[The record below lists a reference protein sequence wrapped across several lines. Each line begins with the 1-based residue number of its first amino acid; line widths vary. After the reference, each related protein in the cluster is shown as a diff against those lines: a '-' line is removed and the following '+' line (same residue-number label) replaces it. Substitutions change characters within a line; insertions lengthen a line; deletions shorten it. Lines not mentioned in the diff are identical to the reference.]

1 MALWSRSFS
10 NFSCCC
16 TTEASN
22 APPEVVTHSSVPK
35 TALLDSDL
43 CQAVRQGNVGL
54 VRQLMGMRADV
65 NATDGDA
72 SRSSNGATPLIIA
85 CRHGHLD
92 VAKSLLEREDLDVN
106 RGTTDTVNKTR
117 TGQTAIHWAI
127 RGGHGKL
134 AMHVAA
140 DPRTN
145 IEATTQLGFNPLMLA
160 AQTGQLEVVE
170 KLIELKGN
178 VNHNFTV
185 PNKIKCC
192 ALRSAIGENYADVVR
207 ILLRTGEVDVNAPF
221 LDMNGPET
229 TFLDLAVTLNLPHV
243 VLALLEFKADPD
255 KKSTDGYSAFTRAV
269 ADDSGELIFMLCLN
283 GADTS
288 AVFTPLQR
296 SQIFGDAA
304 KALELLEAGQVTDSD
319 VFAKLHKAAA
329 KGDKTQVDMTLAGY
343 QRPSDALKAEDGSF
357 LPAAYYAAEMAHI
370 DVLVKLLAG
379 PHRLGDEKAKQVVDF
394 AGIDGPSKVVAE
406 NTFKVMKAL
415 LSKEMEV
422 CEDDH
427 MAHGAFGLV
436 KPFCGSLAALLYF
449 KERTED
455 FIVFR
460 DLCRDR
466 IEEIYAEIDE
476 QITPAVLNSVAKVAE
491 GENTLPTRQDDPGL
505 LPEFKYYINGDDG
518 GQNASGNL
526 EIFATRTLALIALA
540 VNSSFEEDMREL
552 FPTNMKVIAAPPKT
566 FTRMFN
572 KLNNPAEH
580 GDPKLKKPRPMRNV
594 DVVRCCTVVD
604 NTDDLCSAWEL
615 LRSKYRIIRVKN
627 NHQTPGGFGG
637 YRNLLVNFAYEPGV
651 TFKEVFG
658 DNGRLD
664 PAYHTT
670 MPLAQDE
677 IGKMWCDY
685 VQTLGQANS
694 WAWAL
699 MPLWRI
705 ARLEPDRKIVLG
717 GEVQIVLAPYMVG
730 RGLSHLLYKISRC
743 ETGAEEMNRDFGRGG
758 VKLSTEEERQ
768 KEKAVKKIAISLR
781 PETEARRRYLHQ
793 SSMP

>member
-1 MALWSRSFS
+1 MALWSRSLS

-16 TTEASN
+16 TSDATTSAS
-22 APPEVVTHSSVPK
+22 EVVTATSLPNSAV
-35 TALLDSDL
+35 LDSDL
-43 CQAVRQGNVGL
+43 CHAARQGNAAL
-54 VRQLMGMRADV
+54 VQQILEMRADV
-65 NATDGDA
+65 NATDGEA
-72 SRSSNGATPLIIA
+72 SKSSNGATPLIIA
-85 CRHGHLD
+85 CRHGHLE
-92 VAKSLLEREDLDVN
+92 VAKCLLKRVELDVN
-106 RGTTDTVNKTR
+106 CGTTDTVNKTR

-134 AMHVAA
+134 AIQVAEDA
-140 DPRTN
+140 RTN

-170 KLIELKGN
+170 RLIDLKGN

-192 ALRSAIGENYADVVR
+192 ALRSSIGENFADVVR
-207 ILLRTGEVDVNAPF
+207 ILLRTNEVAVNEPF

-229 TFLDLAVTLNLPHV
+229 TFLDLAVTLNLPQV
-243 VLALLEFKADPD
+243 VQALLEFRADAD
-255 KKSTDGYSAFTRAV
+255 KKSSDGYCAFTRAV
-269 ADDSGELIFMLCLN
+269 AEDSGELITMLCLH

-296 SQIFGDAA
+296 SQLFGECA
-304 KALELLEAGQVTDSD
+304 KALELHEANEISMTD
-319 VFAKLHKAAA
+319 VFANLHLAVA
-329 KGDKTQVDMTLAGY
+329 KGDKTQVDSLLAGFA
-343 QRPSDALKAEDGSF
+343 RPSDALKIEDGSF
-357 LPAAYYAAEMAHI
+357 MPAAYYAAELAHI
-370 DVLVKLLAG
+370 DILVKLLAS
-379 PHRLGDEKAKQVVDF
+379 PHRLGEQKAKQVVDF
-394 AGIDGPSKVVAE
+394 FGVSGPSTIVAE
-406 NTFKVMKAL
+406 NAFKLVKAL
-415 LSKEMEV
+415 LSKEMEI
-422 CEDDH
+422 CENDQ

-436 KPFCGSLAALLYF
+436 KPFCGSLAALRYF
-449 KERTED
+449 KERPED
-455 FIVFR
+455 FIILR
-460 DLCRDR
+460 ELCRER
-466 IEEIYAEIDE
+466 IEEIYAQIDA
-476 QITPAVLNSVAKVAE
+476 QITPVVLNSVATVAE

-505 LPEFKYYINGDDG
+505 LPDFKYYINGDNG

-526 EIFATRTLALIALA
+526 EIFAGRTLALIALA
-540 VNSSFEEDMREL
+540 VNNCFKQDMLDL
-552 FPTNMKVIAAPPKT
+552 FPTNMKVIPAPPKT

-594 DVVRCCTVVD
+594 DVVRCCTIVE
-604 NTDDLCSAWEL
+604 NTDDLRSAWDIL
-615 LRSKYRIIRVKN
+615 QSRYRIIRVKN

-651 TFKEVFG
+651 TFREIFG

-664 PAYHTT
+664 PEFHTT

-677 IGKMWCDY
+677 VGKMWCDY

-694 WAWAL
+694 WAWSL

-743 ETGAEEMNRDFGRGG
+743 ETGAEEMNRDFGRAGL
-758 VKLSTEEERQ
+758 KLATEEEKRT
-768 KEKAVKKIAISLR
+768 EGAVMKLAETLR
-781 PETEARRRYLHQ
+781 PLRQSKRQVLHQ
-793 SSMP
+793 TSMA